1 MFPCLAVMSDTSADS
16 DNVNIYGSLPGTSNA
31 ILLCV
36 DRKPGLSIYVCS
48 WGRLS
53 HANRFKVQ
61 ILTVFIVKSTYN
73 SINYIYSNILAVF

>member
-1 MFPCLAVMSDTSADS
+1 MFPCLAVMSDTSADL

-31 ILLCV
+31 IHV

-48 WGRLS
+48 WEKLS

-61 ILTVFIVKSTYN
+61 ILTVFIVESTYN
-73 SINYIYSNILAVF
+73 SINYIYPNILAVF